1 MKKTL
6 WMLGVAVAALT
17 SCTESEVLDVPESK
31 MIGFDTF
38 VDKPTRALGSD
49 VNTANLNGF
58 YVYGAYGTGAIDV
71 INNFTVVDNDYLN
84 GLKVYKDGSDWKYDY
99 QPWIANNIFRF
110 AAYVDGETDANNT
123 VTKGKLNDVTFI
135 PKLEQ
140 EKLTAYGVDNGNLG
154 SWGLEFENYEV
165 SNKDLLVSVPFS
177 VDPGNLSVAPAKV
190 NVTFK
195 HMLAKVVFEFSKS
208 GITTEKLS
216 IEPFSFDAK
225 YIGDCLVH
233 FGEKPDPNSVGGR
246 LTDPHIHW
254 KSEDIEKTYEVFP
267 KEGENNQSWNTG
279 TISQEFYVL
288 PQSNENLVLTN
299 FKIYV
304 HKGSGE
310 EVVKTFVM
318 NNVSLKITDHT
329 QWLPGQIYRY
339 YADVTPGAYNIVFS
353 ASVDSWSDT
362 ANRDQNISTTPTP
375 NP

>member
-38 VDKPTRALGSD
+38 VDKPTRALNTD

-58 YVYGAYGTGAIDV
+58 YVYAAYGTTGDIEVLNDFSV
-71 INNFTVVDNDYLN
+71 EDNDYLP
-84 GLKVYKDGSDWKYDY
+84 GLKVYKYGSDWKYDY
-99 QPWIANNIFRF
+99 QPWIADNIFRF
-110 AAYVDGETDANNT
+110 AAYVDGATDADNT
-123 VTKGKLNDVTFI
+123 DTKGKFNGVTFI

-140 EKLTAYGVDNGNLG
+140 TKLTDYGVGNGDLG
-154 SWGLEFENYEV
+154 SWGLEFNDYEV
-165 SNKDLLVSVPFS
+165 SSKDLLVSVPFP

-195 HMLAKVVFEFSKS
+195 HMLAKVVFEFTKS
-208 GITTEKLS
+208 GNTTEKLS
-216 IEPFSFDAK
+216 IEPFSFTAK
-225 YIGDCLVH
+225 NMGDCLVH
-233 FGEKPDPNSVGGR
+233 FGQKEDPNSPGSW

-254 KSEDIEKTYEVFP
+254 IPGDNDETYSVFP
-267 KEGENNQSWNTG
+267 LEGGNNQSWNTG

-288 PQSNENLVLTN
+288 PQSNENLVLSD

-304 HKGSGE
+304 HKGSGD

-318 NNVSLKITDHT
+318 DDVSLKITDHT

-362 ANRDQNISTTPTP
+362 YNRDHNI

>member
-17 SCTESEVLDVPESK
+17 SCTQSEVLDVPESK

-38 VDKPTRALGSD
+38 VDKPTRALDTD
-49 VNTANLNGF
+49 VNTANLSGF
-58 YVYGAYGTGAIDV
+58 YVYAAYGTGDIDV
-71 INNFTVVDNDYLN
+71 INDFNVEDNDYLN

-110 AAYVDGETDANNT
+110 AAYVDGAADADDT
-123 VTKGKLNDVTFI
+123 ATKGKLNNVTFI
-135 PKLEQ
+135 PKLNQTKFTE
-140 EKLTAYGVDNGNLG
+140 YGVNNGDLG
-154 SWGLEFENYEV
+154 SWGLEFNDYDV
-165 SNKDLLVSVPFS
+165 STKDLLVSVPFP

-195 HMLAKVVFEFSKS
+195 HMLAKVVFEFTKS
-208 GITTEKLS
+208 GNTTEKLS
-216 IEPFSFDAK
+216 IKPFSFAAK
-225 YIGDCLVH
+225 YVGDCLVH
-233 FGEKPDPNSVGGR
+233 FGKKEDPNSIGSW

-254 KSEDIEKTYEVFP
+254 KSDDSEKTYDVFP
-267 KEGENNQSWNTG
+267 KDGENNQSWTTG

-288 PQSNENLVLTN
+288 PQSNANLVLSD
-299 FKIYV
+299 FEIYV
-304 HKGSGE
+304 HKESGD

-318 NNVSLKITDHT
+318 DDVSLKITDHT
-329 QWLPGQIYRY
+329 QWLPGQVYRY

-362 ANRDQNISTTPTP
+362 YYRDHNISTPA

>member
-6 WMLGVAVAALT
+6 WMLGVGVAALT

-38 VDKPTRALGSD
+38 VDKPTRALDTD
-49 VNTANLNGF
+49 VNTANLKGF
-58 YVYGAYGTGAIDV
+58 YVYAAYGKEDIDG
-71 INNFTVVDNDYLN
+71 FDAVDGDYLN

-99 QPWIANNIFRF
+99 QPWIADNIFRF
-110 AAYVDGETDANNT
+110 AAYVDGAADADDTD
-123 VTKGKLNDVTFI
+123 TKGKLNDVTFI
-135 PKLEQ
+135 PELE
-140 EKLTAYGVDNGNLG
+140 EAILTEYDVDSEHLG
-154 SWGLEFENYEV
+154 SWGLEFNNYTV
-165 SNKDLLVSVPFS
+165 STKDLLVSVPFS

-195 HMLAKVVFEFSKS
+195 HMLAKVVFEFTKS
-208 GITTEKLS
+208 GISTEKLS
-216 IEPFSFDAK
+216 IEPFSFNAK

-233 FGEKPDPNSVGGR
+233 FGKKADPNSAGGW

-254 KSEDIEKTYEVFP
+254 MPYDSDKRYDVFP
-267 KEGENNQSWNTG
+267 QEDDKNQFWSTG

-288 PQSNENLVLTN
+288 PQSNANLVLSD

-304 HKGSGE
+304 HKESGD

-318 NNVSLKITDHT
+318 DDVSLRIPDHT

-339 YADVTPGAYNIVFS
+339 YADVTPGSYNIVFS

-362 ANRDQNISTTPTP
+362 YNRDHNISTPA